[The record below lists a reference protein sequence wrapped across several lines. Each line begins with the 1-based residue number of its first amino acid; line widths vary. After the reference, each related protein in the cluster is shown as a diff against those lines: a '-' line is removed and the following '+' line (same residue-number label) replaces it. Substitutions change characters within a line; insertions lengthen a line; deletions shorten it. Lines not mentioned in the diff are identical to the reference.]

1 MRRLIVFLV
10 LIGLV
15 KSALSQQIFIRGKI
29 KEQGTGLPLPFVSI
43 SKKNNTAVTFSDM
56 DGRFSLGVS
65 ASDTVIIRF
74 LGYNTLRLPANYF
87 SSDSLVMLKPSV
99 TQLHEFV
106 IDAGVNPAHLIIRRA
121 SSNKEKF
128 DVPDTAIMQYTS
140 YTKNQVDVSNLRP
153 KFRERKLIKKILRSY
168 DRLAKAEQTEVPNL
182 PLYLSENTA
191 WVQATGGLTNIKEKV
206 NGIHINFIG
215 KDQADLAAQLS
226 GSDYQSYN
234 FNRNN
239 VMVFRKA
246 FLSPLATNA
255 LLFYDY
261 RLIDTVQING
271 RDHFR
276 IMAIPRNTSDLLFN
290 GMLWIEDSTYALTRC
305 DLEISSSVNLN
316 FVNRFHITQEL
327 LPLQGNIRVVGR
339 MNLFTEVVNLK
350 KDWFNMLLHTTVI
363 NSEHTLVSDTN
374 KQQIPRKAFDEMA
387 LKQAPEWWEQKRPIP
402 LNNAEAESFALI
414 DTLSAL
420 PLLKGSF
427 KTIYALATG
436 YIPAGWFEFGSLQ
449 SFYASN
455 AIEGDRIK
463 LQVRTSRFFSNRFIF
478 RTYAAYGTR
487 DRAWKY
493 NLQGEYVFSRVPWI
507 KCGIQ
512 KREDNDQFG
521 VNYNYSRSPAI
532 NSSRGS
538 LYSVSAQIG
547 SVNRLNRNREW
558 RIWFDAEPLPGLQT
572 RLVFQRIQSTPLFT
586 LGDEQNVTTSFFRI
600 PAITSEMRVEGRWHP
615 GESFIQFGNER
626 ISLGNIRTPTISFV
640 YTKAFKGILGSSIS
654 YQKLWINVRYRINLG
669 ILGFSEPALTM
680 AKIFGSVPYSILEI
694 HRGNETPFYSSGVFN
709 TMQFFEFVSDQFVT
723 LSLNHNFQGILLNRL
738 PLIKKLRWREL
749 ITFNAVYGNLSKGNK
764 IYQETSEFTTLSQR
778 PFMEAGFGIDN
789 ILKFIRLDFLW
800 RLNYLDQNYLDTYAK
815 FYRTSNPARF
825 AMKFSF
831 AFGL

>member
-1 MRRLIVFLV
+1 MRWLIVFLIV
-10 LIGLV
+10 IGIA
-15 KSALSQQIFIRGKI
+15 KSALSQQIIIRGKI

-43 SKKNNTAVTFSDM
+43 SKKNNAAVTFSDM

-65 ASDTVIIRF
+65 VSDSVIIRF
-74 LGYNTLRLPANYF
+74 LGYNTLRLPAKYF

-106 IDAGVNPAHLIIRRA
+106 IEAGVNPAHLIIRRA
-121 SSNKEKF
+121 SLNKEKF
-128 DVPDTAIMQYTS
+128 DVPDSAIMQYRS

-168 DRLAKAEQTEVPNL
+168 DRLANAEQTEVPNL

-191 WVQATGGLTNIKEKV
+191 LVQAGGGKTNIKEKV
-206 NGIHINFIG
+206 HGIHMNFIG

-239 VMVFRKA
+239 VLVFRKA
-246 FLSPLATNA
+246 FLSPLATND

-261 RLIDTVQING
+261 RLIDNVEING
-271 RDHFR
+271 HTNFS
-276 IMAIPRNTSDLLFN
+276 IMAIPKNTSDLLFN

-327 LPLQGNIRVVGR
+327 YPLEGNIRVVGR

-350 KDWFNMLLHTTVI
+350 RDWFNLLLHTTVI
-363 NSEHTLVSDTN
+363 NSEHALVSDTG
-374 KQQIPRKAFDEMA
+374 KQQLAVKAFDEMA
-387 LKQAPEWWEQKRPIP
+387 LKQSPEWWEKRRPVP
-402 LNNAEAESFALI
+402 LNNAETESFALI

-420 PLLKGSF
+420 PVLKGTF

-449 SFYASN
+449 SFYARN
-455 AIEGDRIK
+455 AIEGDRVK
-463 LQVRTSRFFSNRFIF
+463 LQVRTSRFFSNRLIF
-478 RTYAAYGTR
+478 RSYLAYGTL
-487 DRAWKY
+487 DRSWKY
-493 NLQGEYVFSRVPWI
+493 NIQSEYVFSRVPWL

-538 LYSVSAQIG
+538 LYSITSQIG
-547 SVNRLNRNREW
+547 AVNRLNRNREW

-586 LGDEQNVTTSFFRI
+586 LGDDRYVNASFFRI

-640 YTKAFKGILGSSIS
+640 YTKAFNGVFGSSIS
-654 YQKLWINVRYRINLG
+654 YHKLWINVRYRINAG
-669 ILGFSEPALTM
+669 MLGFSEPGITI
-680 AKIFGSVPYSILEI
+680 AKIFGRVPYSVLEI

-709 TMQFFEFVSDQFVT
+709 TMQFFEFVSDQFVA

-749 ITFNAVYGNLSKGNK
+749 ITFQAVYGNLSNANK
-764 IYQETSEFTTLSQR
+764 IYQETAEFTTLSQR

-789 ILKFIRLDFLW
+789 ILKFIRVDFLW
-800 RLNYLDQNYLDTYAK
+800 RLNYLDQNYLDTYAQ
-815 FYRTSNPARF
+815 FYRTSKPARF
-825 AMKFSF
+825 ALKCSF